1 MDYRELNGK
10 QLDALREIAN
20 IGAGNAATALS
31 ILLERKIDMTIPSLN
46 IKKIEDLTKG
56 KESETEVESV
66 LLKVKGDISGSILV
80 IFENRIALE
89 IINSLAGIIESEIT
103 EFGISVLS
111 EIGNIIS
118 AAYMNSISLLT
129 QIPMNLSVPGVASDM
144 LMAIVSTIFVD
155 ASQYDEYI
163 LDIESIMYLGDKN
176 EGLGVHF
183 YFIPN
188 SGFMEKLLSSIGL
201 I

>member
-20 IGAGNAATALS
+20 IGAGNAATSLS
-31 ILLERKIDMTIPSLN
+31 ILLKRKIDMTIPSLN
-46 IKKIEDLTKG
+46 IKKFEEVTQE
-56 KESETEVESV
+56 KESEIEVEGV
-66 LLKVKGDISGSILV
+66 LVKVKGDISGSILV
-80 IFENRIALE
+80 IFEKEIALE
-89 IINSLAGIIESEIT
+89 VINSLTGISESKIT
-103 EFGISVLS
+103 ELGTSVLS

-129 QIPMNLSVPGVASDM
+129 QVPMNLSVPGVASDM
-144 LMAIVSTIFVD
+144 LIAILATTFVD
-155 ASQYDEYI
+155 AAQYDEYI
-163 LDIESIMYLGDKN
+163 LDIESTMFLGDKN
-176 EGLGVHF
+176 EEVGVHF

-188 SGFMEKLLSSIGL
+188 SGSMEKLLSSIGL

>member
-31 ILLERKIDMTIPSLN
+31 TLLKRKIDMTIPSLN
-46 IKKIEDLTKG
+46 IKKFEEVAQE
-56 KESETEVESV
+56 KESEIEVEGV
-66 LLKVKGDISGSILV
+66 LVKVKGDISGSILV
-80 IFENRIALE
+80 IFEKEIALE
-89 IINSLAGIIESEIT
+89 VINSLTGISESKIT
-103 EFGISVLS
+103 ELGTSVLS

-129 QIPMNLSVPGVASDM
+129 QLPMNLSVPGVASDM
-144 LMAIVSTIFVD
+144 LIAILTTTFVD
-155 ASQYDEYI
+155 AAQYDEYI
-163 LDIESIMYLGDKN
+163 LDIESTMFLGDKN
-176 EGLGVHF
+176 EEVGVHF